1 MWKLPIRN
9 HTSIH
14 EEVKIKWPLYRK
26 ETRGI
31 RACSWLPTNS
41 VSGLSLLGAPSPTL
55 DPAWPST
62 LITTYWNILQLSAS
76 QLWLILSNAVIVAIL
91 LQLFTLHTLKSKHGL
106 WQNCKTICSLIFSSG
121 IKFLE
126 SHNHP
131 HHSDFLSMQTSSF
144 YSLKKCMTN
153 PSSKRKA
160 VKRNWKRLTMCSQ
173 YLWPLWQ
180 RERKVWKSK
189 AWVHLPLIDC
199 PCVTAHCAHHNQGR
213 QRSFSARSFHIL
225 PLQNLQF
232 RNLNFIAWSSG
243 FQHYYYRKFP
253 WVRVWGPM

>member
-1 MWKLPIRN
+1 MWKLSIRN
-9 HTSIH
+9 HTTIY

-31 RACSWLPTNS
+31 RACSCLPTNS

-91 LQLFTLHTLKSKHGL
+91 LQLFTLYTLKSTHGL
-106 WQNCKTICSLIFSSG
+106 WQNCKMICSLIFSSG
-121 IKFLE
+121 IKPLE

-144 YSLKKCMTN
+144 YSILL
-153 PSSKRKA
+153 
-160 VKRNWKRLTMCSQ
+160 RNAWPIRAPKGKLWKENESISQ
-173 YLWPLWQ
+173 CVVNTCGPCDK
-180 RERKVWKSK
+180 ERGKSESQK
-189 AWVHLPLIDC
+189 LE
-199 PCVTAHCAHHNQGR
+199 
-213 QRSFSARSFHIL
+213 
-225 PLQNLQF
+225 
-232 RNLNFIAWSSG
+232 FICHW
-243 FQHYYYRKFP
+243 
-253 WVRVWGPM
+253 

>member
-1 MWKLPIRN
+1 MYCSQLLEMLKCTITSHLFLIEMHWLISEKVVPNMGSRLALQTCENCPSEIIQASMRRWKSNDHCTEKRLEG
-9 HTSIH
+9 S
-14 EEVKIKWPLYRK
+14 ELAAGCPL
-26 ETRGI
+26 I
-31 RACSWLPTNS
+31 LS
-41 VSGLSLLGAPSPTL
+41 VDYPYLELHPQLWIQP
-55 DPAWPST
+55 DPT

-91 LQLFTLHTLKSKHGL
+91 LQLFTLYTLKSKHGL
-106 WQNCKTICSLIFSSG
+106 LQNCKMIHSLIFSSG
-121 IKFLE
+121 IK
-126 SHNHP
+126 P
-131 HHSDFLSMQTSSF
+131 
-144 YSLKKCMTN
+144 
-153 PSSKRKA
+153 
-160 VKRNWKRLTMCSQ
+160 
-173 YLWPLWQ
+173 LWPLWQ

-225 PLQNLQF
+225 PLQNLRF

-243 FQHYYYRKFP
+243 FQHYYYGNFP

>member
-1 MWKLPIRN
+1 M
-9 HTSIH
+9 
-14 EEVKIKWPLYRK
+14 
-26 ETRGI
+26 
-31 RACSWLPTNS
+31 
-41 VSGLSLLGAPSPTL
+41 
-55 DPAWPST
+55 
-62 LITTYWNILQLSAS
+62 
-76 QLWLILSNAVIVAIL
+76 IVAIL
-91 LQLFTLHTLKSKHGL
+91 LRLFTLYTLKSKHGL
-106 WQNCKTICSLIFSSG
+106 WQNCKMMCSLIFSSG
-121 IKFLE
+121 IKPLE
-126 SHNHP
+126 GHNHP
-131 HHSDFLSMQTSSF
+131 HHSDFLSMQTSYF

-153 PSSKRKA
+153 PSSKRKG
-160 VKRNWKRLTMCSQ
+160 VKRKWKHLTKCSQ

-225 PLQNLQF
+225 PLQNLQL

-243 FQHYYYRKFP
+243 FQHCYYRKFP